1 MKTKPIH
8 LIVIAAFAVVSMAA
22 VSLPREARPYPPPN
36 VGDEIAM
43 DNNWTILPKGDIYE
57 VGASKLDW
65 SSIREMSP
73 LGYEKLTEAGARAY
87 TGAYYSCPVGKT
99 PYLLRAVYRTGN
111 GPGQFRAERNGTSIA
126 IVFGD
131 MPTIPPE
138 SSKYEWSAVVVNLDF
153 TPDAVYT
160 AVSGFQ

>member
-22 VSLPREARPYPPPN
+22 VSIPREARPYPPPD
-36 VGDEIAM
+36 VGEIAM
-43 DNNWTILPKGDIYE
+43 DKSWTILPKGDVYE

-65 SSIREMSP
+65 SSIRETSP
-73 LGYEKLTEAGARAY
+73 SAYQKLTEAVARAY
-87 TGAYYSCPVGKT
+87 TGAYYSCPTGKT
-99 PYLLRAVYRTGN
+99 PYLVRAVYRTGN

-131 MPTIPPE
+131 MPTIPRQ

-160 AVSGFQ
+160 AVSEFQ

>member
-8 LIVIAAFAVVSMAA
+8 LIVIAASAVASMAA
-22 VSLPREARPYPPPN
+22 VSSPEEARPYPPPDA
-36 VGDEIAM
+36 GREIAM
-43 DNNWTILPKGDIYE
+43 NKNWTILPKADLYE
-57 VGASKLDW
+57 VGASKLDV

-73 LGYEKLTEAGARAY
+73 TGYRKLAQAAAMGY
-87 TGAYYSCPVGKT
+87 TGAYYSCPPGKT
-99 PYLLRAVYRTGN
+99 PYLVRAVYRTGN
-111 GPGQFRAERNGTSIA
+111 GPGQFRAERNGVSVA

-131 MPTIPPE
+131 WPTLPPE
-138 SSKYEWSAVVVNLDF
+138 SAKYQWSAVVVNLDF

>member
-99 PYLLRAVYRTGN
+99 PYLLRAVYR
-111 GPGQFRAERNGTSIA
+111 
-126 IVFGD
+126 
-131 MPTIPPE
+131 
-138 SSKYEWSAVVVNLDF
+138 
-153 TPDAVYT
+153 
-160 AVSGFQ
+160 